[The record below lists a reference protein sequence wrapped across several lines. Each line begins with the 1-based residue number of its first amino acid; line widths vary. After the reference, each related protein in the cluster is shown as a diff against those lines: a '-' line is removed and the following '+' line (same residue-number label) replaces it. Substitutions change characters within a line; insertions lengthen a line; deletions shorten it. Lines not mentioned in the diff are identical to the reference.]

1 MGGDDLKRRVERQ
14 RADAKGLSKLTVL
27 WRGAREGASANGAD
41 CARNAKDPL
50 RRLEPLRRRTGG
62 ARDAAGGQ

>member
-1 MGGDDLKRRVERQ
+1 MSGDDLKRRVERQ

-27 WRGAREGASANGAD
+27 WRGAREGVPANGAD

-50 RRLEPLRRRTGG
+50 RRLEPLRRRTGDAQG
-62 ARDAAGGQ
+62 ALGGE